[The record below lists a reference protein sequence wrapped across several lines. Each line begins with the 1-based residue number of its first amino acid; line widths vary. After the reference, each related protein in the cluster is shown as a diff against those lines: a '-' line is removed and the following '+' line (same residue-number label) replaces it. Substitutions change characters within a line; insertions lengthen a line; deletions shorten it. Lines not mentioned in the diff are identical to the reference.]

1 MGYCSKQEKING
13 KAFMVIVLLV
23 FLLVSGVW
31 GACTVS
37 SASNVFLNCRQGNRD
52 GSCKSGTSYSFQ
64 TGCPNDCSSV
74 SVWCAGGSNAPT
86 VVPISASARN
96 CDWFGDGGGQGQFNY
111 TYYQCTNQCEAD
123 SIKCINDGGTWAN
136 TGASTCSGFSCTH
149 CDAQCQCEE
158 SGGVWH
164 PDGYCVPACETRKCC
179 DSLNVV
185 LPVTYDT
192 SWNGCVNGPNG
203 GCETRHSYTLDGQ
216 VARTWYDCTGLSSY
230 TICQNQYIMDGEGT
244 CSPAPDNNACV
255 DVTAVEDRCS
265 NTQCQEVWDKDFKDF
280 NLNKQTMC
288 WEGQYRLVIHMECD
302 NGVRTMPSYGEWH
315 DWTVCDSWLDSSG
328 ITISEYV
335 ESNSAGGQSVDAQ
348 GNLVDN
354 SPGGGQGGS
363 YTEVTK
369 PVTQYDSTTGT
380 TTIVKNSQG
389 NDSMQTVTVFE
400 TARCIGVT
408 NGIATMSNGSYTW
421 TCAAMSCAQANL
433 KYRMGTGCS
442 VGDNSG
448 LQNDDVST
456 NQPQVA
462 WSDSVTHQD
471 GGADFTDAMNNMSR
485 TATWF
490 YNFFAFPSTYKS
502 FADAVNAIVSSVNSG
517 AERSLA
523 KSDSIYERSK
533 EELWKRVFGND
544 LSGVTDLASS
554 VTSASSVNSQVI
566 SSATSTLSTNI
577 SAASQRIVSATSDV
591 TLAVG
596 DASVNI
602 SNKIMSASSANS
614 QAIGNA
620 ASAVT
625 DKITSA
631 SSRHLD
637 TLHGIHQT
645 LDVMGGAIAGAL
657 DTGGVFKQ
665 TRDTLHAF
673 HSSFSDYVNLV
684 TEHHI
689 LMDSITQ
696 AARDT
701 SHNTN
706 VILSEISDKLDNI
719 SPASS
724 SSEQYVEVDT
734 SYLDTG
740 DYELDADLVH
750 QDSVLSEEIQVMSDS
765 IKGMAGALKRG
776 MDSVFA
782 HVDSVRAD
790 TNNNFLAMDSI
801 YKWHKD
807 TTKIKQKFSQF
818 FLPSQMSNNC
828 FVCTYNEKWWKFDV
842 DLSFNLGNVYG
853 LNLCELL
860 RNIVKVIVTICIIF
874 STIGAFIRAFGGGGG
889 GSP

>member
-1 MGYCSKQEKING
+1 MGFISKKEKING
-13 KAFMVIVLLV
+13 KAFMVIALLV
-23 FLLVSGVW
+23 FLVSGAW
-31 GACTVS
+31 AACTES
-37 SASNVFLNCRQGNRD
+37 STSFSNSPYCDTESYYTSGGVGSCYLPGCSSYCNGSTRIHIRGTGNGRPVWYFSNCRQ
-52 GSCKSGTSYSFQ
+52 TA
-64 TGCPNDCSSV
+64 CSPWGV
-74 SVWCAGGSNAPT
+74 TWAFT
-86 VVPISASARN
+86 R
-96 CDWFGDGGGQGQFNY
+96 CD
-111 TYYQCTNQCEAD
+111 TQCETD
-123 SIKCINDGGTWAN
+123 SLQCINDGGTWAN
-136 TGASTCSGFSCTH
+136 TGAGTCSGFSCTH

-158 SGGVWH
+158 SGGAWH
-164 PDGYCVPACETRKCC
+164 PDGYCVPTCETRKCC
-179 DSLNVV
+179 DSLNVS

-192 SWNGCVNGPNG
+192 TWNGCINGPNG

-216 VARTWYDCTGLSSY
+216 VARTWYECTGLSSY

-255 DVTAVEDRCS
+255 DVTAIEDRCS

-280 NLNKQTMC
+280 NFNKQTMC
-288 WEGQYRLVIHMECD
+288 WEGHYRLVIHMECD

-389 NDSMQTVTVFE
+389 NDSMETVTVFE

-421 TCAAMSCAQANL
+421 TCSAMSCAQANL

-448 LQNDDVST
+448 LQNDDVFT

-554 VTSASSVNSQVI
+554 VTSASSANSQAI

-577 SAASQRIVSATSDV
+577 SAASQRIVSATSNV
-591 TLAVG
+591 TFAVG

-602 SNKIMSASSANS
+602 SNKITSASSANS

-620 ASAVT
+620 VSAVT

-645 LDVMGGAIAGAL
+645 IDVMGGAIAGAL
-657 DTGGVFKQ
+657 DTGGIFKQ
-665 TRDTLHAF
+665 TRDTLHVF

-684 TEHHI
+684 TEHQT
-689 LMDSITQ
+689 LMQTITQ
-696 AARDT
+696 SVRDT

-706 VILSEISDKLDNI
+706 VILSEISDKMDNI

-724 SSEQYVEVDT
+724 SSEQYAEVDT

-740 DYELDADLVH
+740 DYELDADLVY

-765 IKGMAGALKRG
+765 ISGMAGALKRG

-790 TNNNFLAMDSI
+790 TNNNLLAMDSI

-842 DLSFNLGNVYG
+842 DLSFNLGDVYG

>member
-1 MGYCSKQEKING
+1 MNKGENWIWQGCD
-13 KAFMVIVLLV
+13 
-23 FLLVSGVW
+23 SGCV
-31 GACTVS
+31 
-37 SASNVFLNCRQGNRD
+37 
-52 GSCKSGTSYSFQ
+52 
-64 TGCPNDCSSV
+64 
-74 SVWCAGGSNAPT
+74 
-86 VVPISASARN
+86 
-96 CDWFGDGGGQGQFNY
+96 
-111 TYYQCTNQCEAD
+111 E
-123 SIKCINDGGTWAN
+123 N
-136 TGASTCSGFSCTH
+136 T

-158 SGGVWH
+158 SGGAWH
-164 PDGYCVPACETRKCC
+164 PDGYCVPTCETRKCC
-179 DSLNVV
+179 DSLNVA

-192 SWNGCVNGPNG
+192 TWNGCINGPTG
-203 GCETRHSYTLDGQ
+203 GCETRQSYTLDGQ
-216 VARTWYDCTGLSSY
+216 VARTWYECTGLSSY
-230 TICQNQYIMDGEGT
+230 TICQKQYIMDGAGN
-244 CSPAPDNNACV
+244 CAPAPDNNACV

-302 NGVRTMPSYGEWH
+302 NGIRTMPSYGEWH

-328 ITISEYV
+328 ITINEYV
-335 ESNSAGGQSVDAQ
+335 ESNSAGGHSVDAQ
-348 GNLVDN
+348 GNLVNN
-354 SPGGGQGGS
+354 SSGGGQGGS

-369 PVTQYDSTTGT
+369 PVTHYDSTTGT

-421 TCAAMSCAQANL
+421 TCAAMSCSQANL

-442 VGDNSG
+442 VGDKSG

-517 AERSLA
+517 AERTLA

-554 VTSASSVNSQVI
+554 VTSASSVNSQAI

-577 SAASQRIVSATSDV
+577 SAASQRIVSATSNV

-596 DASVNI
+596 DASANI
-602 SNKIMSASSANS
+602 SNKINSASSANS

-620 ASAVT
+620 VSAVT

-637 TLHGIHQT
+637 TLHGIHRT

-657 DTGGVFKQ
+657 DTGGIFKQ

-673 HSSFSDYVNLV
+673 HSSFSEYVNLV
-684 TEHHI
+684 TEHQT
-689 LMDSITQ
+689 LMQTITQ
-696 AARDT
+696 SVRDT

-706 VILSEISDKLDNI
+706 VILSEISDKMDNI
-719 SPASS
+719 FPSS

-750 QDSVLSEEIQVMSDS
+750 QDSVLSDEIQVMSDS

-790 TNNNFLAMDSI
+790 TNNNLLAMDSI

-807 TTKIKQKFSQF
+807 TTKIKQKFDRF
-818 FLPSQMSNNC
+818 FLPSQVSNQC
-828 FVCTYNEKWWKFDV
+828 FVCTYNQPFGPFNIDLRVDFGNFHGFD
-842 DLSFNLGNVYG
+842 FCNLIRLIIRV
-853 LNLCELL
+853 L
-860 RNIVKVIVTICIIF
+860 VTIAIIF
-874 STIGAFIRAFGGGGG
+874 GTIGAFIRAFGGGGG

>member
-74 SVWCAGGSNAPT
+74 SVWCDGGSNAPT

-96 CDWFGDGGGQGQFNY
+96 CDWFGDGGRQGQFNY

-566 SSATSTLSTNI
+566 SSATSTLSTWAKTESIPLFRAPAMPLMESDITWI
-577 SAASQRIVSATSDV
+577 SSLN
-591 TLAVG
+591 TL
-596 DASVNI
+596 S
-602 SNKIMSASSANS
+602 
-614 QAIGNA
+614 
-620 ASAVT
+620 
-625 DKITSA
+625 
-631 SSRHLD
+631 
-637 TLHGIHQT
+637 
-645 LDVMGGAIAGAL
+645 
-657 DTGGVFKQ
+657 
-665 TRDTLHAF
+665 
-673 HSSFSDYVNLV
+673 
-684 TEHHI
+684 
-689 LMDSITQ
+689 
-696 AARDT
+696 
-701 SHNTN
+701 
-706 VILSEISDKLDNI
+706 
-719 SPASS
+719 
-724 SSEQYVEVDT
+724 
-734 SYLDTG
+734 
-740 DYELDADLVH
+740 
-750 QDSVLSEEIQVMSDS
+750 
-765 IKGMAGALKRG
+765 
-776 MDSVFA
+776 
-782 HVDSVRAD
+782 
-790 TNNNFLAMDSI
+790 
-801 YKWHKD
+801 W
-807 TTKIKQKFSQF
+807 
-818 FLPSQMSNNC
+818 
-828 FVCTYNEKWWKFDV
+828 
-842 DLSFNLGNVYG
+842 
-853 LNLCELL
+853 
-860 RNIVKVIVTICIIF
+860 
-874 STIGAFIRAFGGGGG
+874 
-889 GSP
+889 

>member
-1 MGYCSKQEKING
+1 
-13 KAFMVIVLLV
+13 
-23 FLLVSGVW
+23 
-31 GACTVS
+31 
-37 SASNVFLNCRQGNRD
+37 
-52 GSCKSGTSYSFQ
+52 
-64 TGCPNDCSSV
+64 
-74 SVWCAGGSNAPT
+74 
-86 VVPISASARN
+86 
-96 CDWFGDGGGQGQFNY
+96 
-111 TYYQCTNQCEAD
+111 
-123 SIKCINDGGTWAN
+123 
-136 TGASTCSGFSCTH
+136 
-149 CDAQCQCEE
+149 
-158 SGGVWH
+158 
-164 PDGYCVPACETRKCC
+164 
-179 DSLNVV
+179 
-185 LPVTYDT
+185 
-192 SWNGCVNGPNG
+192 
-203 GCETRHSYTLDGQ
+203 
-216 VARTWYDCTGLSSY
+216 
-230 TICQNQYIMDGEGT
+230 
-244 CSPAPDNNACV
+244 
-255 DVTAVEDRCS
+255 
-265 NTQCQEVWDKDFKDF
+265 
-280 NLNKQTMC
+280 
-288 WEGQYRLVIHMECD
+288 
-302 NGVRTMPSYGEWH
+302 
-315 DWTVCDSWLDSSG
+315 
-328 ITISEYV
+328 
-335 ESNSAGGQSVDAQ
+335 
-348 GNLVDN
+348 
-354 SPGGGQGGS
+354 
-363 YTEVTK
+363 
-369 PVTQYDSTTGT
+369 
-380 TTIVKNSQG
+380 
-389 NDSMQTVTVFE
+389 
-400 TARCIGVT
+400 
-408 NGIATMSNGSYTW
+408 MSNGSYTW
-421 TCAAMSCAQANL
+421 TCSAMSCAQANL

-442 VGDNSG
+442 VGDKSG
-448 LQNDDVST
+448 VQNDDMAT

-471 GGADFTDAMNNMSR
+471 GEADFTDAMNNMSK

-554 VTSASSVNSQVI
+554 VTSAFSANSQAI
-566 SSATSTLSTNI
+566 SFATSTLSTNI
-577 SAASQRIVSATSDV
+577 SAASQRIASATSNV

-602 SNKIMSASSANS
+602 SNKVMSASSANS

-620 ASAVT
+620 VSAVT

-657 DTGGVFKQ
+657 DTGGIFKQ

-684 TEHHI
+684 TEHQI
-689 LMDSITQ
+689 LMQTITQ
-696 AARDT
+696 SVRDT

-724 SSEQYVEVDT
+724 SSEQYAEVDT

-740 DYELDADLVH
+740 DYELDADLVY

-790 TNNNFLAMDSI
+790 TNNNLLAMDSI